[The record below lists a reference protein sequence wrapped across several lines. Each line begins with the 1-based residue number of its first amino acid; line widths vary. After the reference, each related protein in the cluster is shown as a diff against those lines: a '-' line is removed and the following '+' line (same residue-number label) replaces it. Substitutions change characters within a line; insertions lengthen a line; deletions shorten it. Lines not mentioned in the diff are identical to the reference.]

1 MSWRAHFG
9 RLCGYESN
17 QVSRRHYKSL
27 CLRGEFHRGDRIV
40 ERYLPRHG
48 TRASIPPSH
57 HAEAAPSATHKNHEW
72 QAITHL
78 MILSSP
84 PLTPVFSSNHTTLLI
99 VPSCDW
105 PPPSDRTSG
114 SASGFPMSNIRTFFS
129 CPPVSRWVGEIAT
142 LRTM

>member
-17 QVSRRHYKSL
+17 HVSRRHYESL
-27 CLRGEFHRGDRIV
+27 CLRGKFHRGDRIV
-40 ERYLPRHG
+40 KRYLPRDRA
-48 TRASIPPSH
+48 RASIPPPH
-57 HAEAAPSATHKNHEW
+57 QAESGPSAKQKNHER
-72 QAITHL
+72 QVITHL
-78 MILSSP
+78 IILSSP
-84 PLTPVFSSNHTTLLI
+84 PLTPVFSSYHTTLLI
-99 VPSCDW
+99 VPSCDR

-129 CPPVSRWVGEIAT
+129 CPPVSRCDGEIAT